1 MVNCPI
7 CGENIDLSKINIHLD
22 KCEIQHRR
30 NSKELEQSKA
40 TPSSNDESDISQPQH
55 EVITI
60 KEEEENYDNIST
72 QKNAT
77 KTHGTNALSSLL
89 SGNKI
94 KNKERQRTYHYQPS
108 PQITTPSSSPKI
120 SNTTTVPSIKRDRDE
135 EIIESNQDF
144 KKTKNNTI
152 EQLKLTCHLPLS
164 ERLRP
169 TDISNYIGQS
179 HLVGEHGILRGYL
192 KHGRIPSLILWGYPG
207 TGKTTL
213 ARILAKNAHLR
224 FIEMSGVM
232 NGVSDCKKAFEEA
245 NNEMKLTR
253 KPTIIFVDEI
263 HRFSKNQQDIFLNYV
278 ERGVIILIG
287 ATTENPSFNVN
298 KALLSRCRVF
308 VLEKLNDDEMR
319 LLIGRGLVEINK
331 VRKLVYNTN
340 VLKLSKDAIDW
351 IASVAD
357 GDGRLALGCIELI
370 DSNFIK
376 ETTCSTPD
384 DVTVDDVKNILKKST
399 VLYDRVGDAHYDT
412 ISAFHKSI
420 RGSNPDAAMYY
431 LARMLN
437 GGEDPLYIARRMIRI
452 ASEDIG
458 VLDDSCLPFAISAYQ
473 AVQFVGLPEADLALV
488 HCAVKLARAPKSV
501 EIYRGWKE
509 MKSWM
514 AGHGIEGAEIPMHLR
529 NAPTKLMS
537 DLGYSK
543 GYKYNPNFK
552 NGMVQQTYF
561 PESVGEKVFL
571 NHEHLGDKI
580 DPDL

>member
-1 MVNCPI
+1 MVSCPI
-7 CGENIDLSKINIHLD
+7 CFQNIDLSTINNHLD
-22 KCEIQHRR
+22 ECELKSK
-30 NSKELEQSKA
+30 NSKNENAKPK
-40 TPSSNDESDISQPQH
+40 TRPSSNQDPNNSQQPDII
-55 EVITI
+55 EI
-60 KEEEENYDNIST
+60 KGEKTTNNQS
-72 QKNAT
+72 KN
-77 KTHGTNALSSLL
+77 NVLSSIL
-89 SGNKI
+89 SGNK
-94 KNKERQRTYHYQPS
+94 KPKEKTRSYQYQPS
-108 PQITTPSSSPKI
+108 TSTTTPSSP
-120 SNTTTVPSIKRDRDE
+120 PSQSQTKRERDKNNE
-135 EIIESNQDF
+135 EILPEA
-144 KKTKNNTI
+144 KKSKNSTI
-152 EQLKLTCHLPLS
+152 ENLKLTCHLPLS

-169 TDISNYIGQS
+169 TDINNYIGQS

-263 HRFSKNQQDIFLNYV
+263 HRFSKSQQDIFLNYV
-278 ERGVIILIG
+278 ERGIIILIG

-308 VLEKLNDDEMR
+308 VLEKLNNNEMKE
-319 LLIGRGLVEINK
+319 LIGRGLVEINK

-340 VLKLSKDAIDW
+340 VLKLSKEAIDW
-351 IASVAD
+351 IAGVAD
-357 GDGRLALGCIELI
+357 GDGRLALGCVELI
-370 DSNFIK
+370 DSTFIK
-376 ETTCSTPD
+376 DNITSTPD
-384 DVTVDDVKNILKKST
+384 NVNVEDVKKLLKKST

-458 VLDDSCLPFAISAYQ
+458 VLDDSCLPFAIAAYQ

-501 EIYRGWKE
+501 EIYRGWNE

-514 AGHGIEGAEIPMHLR
+514 SGNGIEGAKIPMHLR
-529 NAPTKLMS
+529 NAPTKLMN

-543 GYKYNPNFK
+543 GYKYNPHFK
-552 NGMVQQTYF
+552 NGKVKQTYF
-561 PESVGEKVFL
+561 PDTIGEKIFL
-571 NHEHLGDKI
+571 NHQHLGDKV
-580 DPDL
+580 DKDL

>member
-7 CGENIDLSKINIHLD
+7 CSENIELSQINTHLDECELKHKNMNRSKIL
-22 KCEIQHRR
+22 
-30 NSKELEQSKA
+30 
-40 TPSSNDESDISQPQH
+40 TPSSNDDSDISNTD
-55 EVITI
+55 ITVRPEPI
-60 KEEEENYDNIST
+60 DLDKQQLKSSSK
-72 QKNAT
+72 QLQS
-77 KTHGTNALSSLL
+77 LSSLL
-89 SGNKI
+89 SGNK
-94 KNKERQRTYHYQPS
+94 KQKEKPRTYQYQPS
-108 PQITTPSSSPKI
+108 RTEMNSTRQENHITGTPSSPPI
-120 SNTTTVPSIKRDRDE
+120 SHPNKRERE
-135 EIIESNQDF
+135 ESTSEIIA
-144 KKTKNNTI
+144 KKPKNKAI
-152 EQLKLTCHLPLS
+152 ENLRLTCHLPLS

-169 TDISNYIGQS
+169 TEITDYIGQS

-192 KHGRIPSLILWGYPG
+192 MHGRIPSLILWGHPG

-213 ARILAKNAHLR
+213 ARILAKAAHLR
-224 FIEMSGVM
+224 VIEMSGVM

-278 ERGVIILIG
+278 ERGIIILIG

-308 VLEKLNDDEMR
+308 VLEKLNNDEMR
-319 LLIGRGLVEINK
+319 QLVGRGLVEVNK
-331 VRKLVYNTN
+331 VRKLVYNTR
-340 VLKLSKDAIDW
+340 VLKLSKDAINW
-351 IASVAD
+351 IVGVAD

-370 DSNFIK
+370 DSNFVRDK
-376 ETTCSTPD
+376 ETESKSNVTIPD
-384 DVTVDDVKNILKKST
+384 DVTLEQVKNILKKST

-452 ASEDIG
+452 ASEDVG
-458 VLDDSCLPFAISAYQ
+458 VLDESCLPFAVAAYQ

-501 EIYRGWKE
+501 EIYRGWNQMKE
-509 MKSWM
+509 WI
-514 AGHGIEGAEIPMHLR
+514 ANPGIEGAEIPMHLR

-543 GYKYNPNFK
+543 NYKYNPNFK
-552 NGMVQQTYF
+552 DGKVKQTYF
-561 PESVGEKVFL
+561 PDSVGEQVFL
-571 NHEHLGDKI
+571 NHQHTGTQIDK
-580 DPDL
+580 DL

>member
-7 CGENIDLSKINIHLD
+7 CSENIELSQINTHLDECELKHKNMNRSKIL
-22 KCEIQHRR
+22 
-30 NSKELEQSKA
+30 
-40 TPSSNDESDISQPQH
+40 TPSSNDDSDISNTD
-55 EVITI
+55 ITVKPEPI
-60 KEEEENYDNIST
+60 DLDKQQLKSSSK
-72 QKNAT
+72 QLQS
-77 KTHGTNALSSLL
+77 LSSLL
-89 SGNKI
+89 SGNK
-94 KNKERQRTYHYQPS
+94 KQKEKPRTYQYQPS
-108 PQITTPSSSPKI
+108 RTEMNSTRQENHITGTPSSPPI
-120 SNTTTVPSIKRDRDE
+120 SHPNKRERE
-135 EIIESNQDF
+135 ESTSEIIA
-144 KKTKNNTI
+144 KKPKNKAI
-152 EQLKLTCHLPLS
+152 ENLRLTCHLPLS

-169 TDISNYIGQS
+169 TEITDYIGQS

-192 KHGRIPSLILWGYPG
+192 MHGRIPSLILWGHPG

-213 ARILAKNAHLR
+213 ARILAKAAHLR
-224 FIEMSGVM
+224 VIEMSGVM

-278 ERGVIILIG
+278 ERGIIILIG

-308 VLEKLNDDEMR
+308 VLEKLNNDEMR
-319 LLIGRGLVEINK
+319 QLVGRGLVEVNK
-331 VRKLVYNTN
+331 VRKLVYNTR
-340 VLKLSKDAIDW
+340 VLKLSKDAINW
-351 IASVAD
+351 IVGVAD

-370 DSNFIK
+370 DSNFVRDK
-376 ETTCSTPD
+376 ETESKSNVTIPD
-384 DVTVDDVKNILKKST
+384 DVTLEQVKNILKKST

-452 ASEDIG
+452 ASEDVG
-458 VLDDSCLPFAISAYQ
+458 VLDESCLPFAVAAYQ

-501 EIYRGWKE
+501 EIYRGWNQMKE
-509 MKSWM
+509 WI
-514 AGHGIEGAEIPMHLR
+514 ANPGIEGAEIPMHLR

-543 GYKYNPNFK
+543 NYKYNPNFK
-552 NGMVQQTYF
+552 DGKVKQTYF
-561 PESVGEKVFL
+561 PDSVGEQVFL
-571 NHEHLGDKI
+571 NHQHMGTQIDK
-580 DPDL
+580 DL

>member
-7 CGENIDLSKINIHLD
+7 CSENIELSQINTHLDECELKHKNMNRSKIL
-22 KCEIQHRR
+22 
-30 NSKELEQSKA
+30 
-40 TPSSNDESDISQPQH
+40 TPSSNDDSDISNTD
-55 EVITI
+55 ITVKPEPI
-60 KEEEENYDNIST
+60 DLDKQQLKSSSK
-72 QKNAT
+72 QLQS
-77 KTHGTNALSSLL
+77 LSSLL
-89 SGNKI
+89 SGNK
-94 KNKERQRTYHYQPS
+94 KQKEKPRTYQYQPS
-108 PQITTPSSSPKI
+108 RTEMNSTRQENHITGTPSSPPI
-120 SNTTTVPSIKRDRDE
+120 SHPNKRERE
-135 EIIESNQDF
+135 ESTSEIIA
-144 KKTKNNTI
+144 KKPKNKAI
-152 EQLKLTCHLPLS
+152 ENLRLTCHLPLS

-169 TDISNYIGQS
+169 TEITDYIGQS

-192 KHGRIPSLILWGYPG
+192 MHGRIPSLILWGHPG

-213 ARILAKNAHLR
+213 ARILAKAAHLR
-224 FIEMSGVM
+224 VIEMSGVM

-278 ERGVIILIG
+278 ERGIIILIG

-308 VLEKLNDDEMR
+308 VLEKLNNDEMR
-319 LLIGRGLVEINK
+319 QLVGRGLVEVNK
-331 VRKLVYNTN
+331 VRKLVYNTR
-340 VLKLSKDAIDW
+340 VLKLSKDAINW
-351 IASVAD
+351 IVGVAD

-370 DSNFIK
+370 DSNFVRDK
-376 ETTCSTPD
+376 ETESKSNVTIPD
-384 DVTVDDVKNILKKST
+384 DVTLEQVKNILKKST

-452 ASEDIG
+452 ASEDVG
-458 VLDDSCLPFAISAYQ
+458 VLDESCLPFAVAAYQ

-501 EIYRGWKE
+501 EIYRGWNQMKE
-509 MKSWM
+509 WI
-514 AGHGIEGAEIPMHLR
+514 ANPGIEGAEIPMHLR

-543 GYKYNPNFK
+543 NYKYNPNFK
-552 NGMVQQTYF
+552 DGKVKQTYF
-561 PESVGEKVFL
+561 PDSVGEQVFL
-571 NHEHLGDKI
+571 NHQHTGTQIDK
-580 DPDL
+580 DL

>member
-7 CGENIDLSKINIHLD
+7 CSENIELSQINTHLDECELKHKNMNRSKIL
-22 KCEIQHRR
+22 
-30 NSKELEQSKA
+30 
-40 TPSSNDESDISQPQH
+40 TPSSNDDSDISNTD
-55 EVITI
+55 ITVRPEPI
-60 KEEEENYDNIST
+60 DLDKQQLKSSSK
-72 QKNAT
+72 QLQS
-77 KTHGTNALSSLL
+77 LSSLL
-89 SGNKI
+89 SGNK
-94 KNKERQRTYHYQPS
+94 KQKEKPRTYQYQPS
-108 PQITTPSSSPKI
+108 RTEMNSTRQENHITGTPSSPPI
-120 SNTTTVPSIKRDRDE
+120 SHPNKRERE
-135 EIIESNQDF
+135 ESTSEIIA
-144 KKTKNNTI
+144 KKPKNKAI
-152 EQLKLTCHLPLS
+152 ENLRLTCHLPLS

-169 TDISNYIGQS
+169 TEITDYIGQS

-192 KHGRIPSLILWGYPG
+192 MHGRIPSLILWGHPG

-213 ARILAKNAHLR
+213 ARILAKAAHLR
-224 FIEMSGVM
+224 VIEMSGVM

-278 ERGVIILIG
+278 ERGIIILIG

-308 VLEKLNDDEMR
+308 VLEKLNNDEMR
-319 LLIGRGLVEINK
+319 QLVGRGLVEVNK
-331 VRKLVYNTN
+331 VRKLVYNTR
-340 VLKLSKDAIDW
+340 VLKLSKDAINW
-351 IASVAD
+351 IVGVAD

-370 DSNFIK
+370 DSNFVRDK
-376 ETTCSTPD
+376 ETESKSNVTIPD
-384 DVTVDDVKNILKKST
+384 DVTLEQVKNILKKST

-452 ASEDIG
+452 ASEDVG
-458 VLDDSCLPFAISAYQ
+458 VLDESCLPFAVAAYQ

-501 EIYRGWKE
+501 EIYRGWNQMKE
-509 MKSWM
+509 WI
-514 AGHGIEGAEIPMHLR
+514 ANPGIEGAEIPMHLR

-543 GYKYNPNFK
+543 NYKYNPNFK
-552 NGMVQQTYF
+552 DGKVKQTYF
-561 PESVGEKVFL
+561 PDSVGEHVFL
-571 NHEHLGDKI
+571 NHQHMGTQIDK
-580 DPDL
+580 DL